1 MICELTEEDLDLLNE
16 VLLEDILDLEYELTA
31 FERTKDSQLEDYY
44 QKLKAL
50 REKIYSLIQ

>member
-1 MICELTEEDLDLLNE
+1 MKCELTKEDLDLLNE

-44 QKLKAL
+44 QKLKTL

>member
-1 MICELTEEDLDLLNE
+1 MKCELTKEDLDLLNK

-31 FERTKDSQLEDYY
+31 FERTKDSWLGDYY
-44 QKLKAL
+44 QKLKTL